1 MRKSIIKLILFLSPF
16 LLALRV
22 ELFVLPIDFAIE
34 GMKDDRWV
42 QSFGVFVDRFYKMSM
57 VPYLRASI
65 RRWFSDKEE
74 AAWHQADSKFGPILF
89 LQRVGANKD
98 VPKEELNRVV
108 RMIKGYHD
116 LFKDMNPWEP
126 GGLFS

>member
-1 MRKSIIKLILFLSPF
+1 MRKSILKLILFLSPF
-16 LLALRV
+16 LLVLRV

-74 AAWHQADSKFGPILF
+74 AVEGAFPKDQVLLF
-89 LQRVGANKD
+89 HTD
-98 VPKEELNRVV
+98 DT
-108 RMIKGYHD
+108 H
-116 LFKDMNPWEP
+116 
-126 GGLFS
+126 